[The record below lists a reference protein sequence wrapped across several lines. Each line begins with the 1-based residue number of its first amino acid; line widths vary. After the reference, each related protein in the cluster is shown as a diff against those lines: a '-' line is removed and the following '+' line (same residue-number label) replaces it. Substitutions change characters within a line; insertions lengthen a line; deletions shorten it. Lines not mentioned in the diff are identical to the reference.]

1 MEEKLIQQM
10 YSDIGSPHAY
20 SGIETIYKGLRDK
33 GYKIAKSKVRK
44 VLQSIPAYTIHKPS
58 RKHFDRRPMMSSRPG
73 LYLNCDLLEYSTLS
87 ADNNNIKYNLVC
99 QDMYSRYVYSE
110 LIPNKRG
117 ETVAEAMEKILKR
130 SPHSYKFL
138 LCDENC
144 SIFIREI

>member
-58 RKHFDRRPMMSSRPG
+58 RKHFDRRPMIIPRPG
-73 LYLNCDLLEYSTLS
+73 LYLNCYLVEYSTLS
-87 ADNNNIKYNLVC
+87 ADNNIKYNLVC
-99 QDMYSRYVYSE
+99 QDIYSRYVYSE
-110 LIPNKRG
+110 LILIKKG
-117 ETVAEAMEKILKR
+117 EA
-130 SPHSYKFL
+130 HSGAVISFL
-138 LCDENC
+138 
-144 SIFIREI
+144 